1 MRVSY
6 QPVSHVTYFEICIA
20 SYQEVTLKDNEITAL
35 RKQTEREFLEKIKIE
50 DNIMEKM
57 RSQLTLDKA
66 AQYTKK
72 MTDRLRKRATELVCV
87 NKRLNLVCFVNELF
101 LFFWAIKVMHFDLMK
116 SNMAALNNERVV
128 QIEFIFLLY

>member
-1 MRVSY
+1 M
-6 QPVSHVTYFEICIA
+6 
-20 SYQEVTLKDNEITAL
+20 KDNEITAL

-72 MTDRLRKRATELVCV
+72 MTDKLRRRATELVGIYSV
-87 NKRLNLVCFVNELF
+87 G
-101 LFFWAIKVMHFDLMK
+101 
-116 SNMAALNNERVV
+116 
-128 QIEFIFLLY
+128 FLLDNPVTVLDNPDCLDFYASWNKNKKKDQNVPFIIPRPFCEFSLFVCVLNDHVLILPETSSEMERTS

>member
-1 MRVSY
+1 M
-6 QPVSHVTYFEICIA
+6 TYFEICIA

-87 NKRLNLVCFVNELF
+87 NKRFNLVCFVNELF
-101 LFFWAIKVMHFDLMK
+101 LFFG
-116 SNMAALNNERVV
+116 R
-128 QIEFIFLLY
+128 

>member
-1 MRVSY
+1 
-6 QPVSHVTYFEICIA
+6 
-20 SYQEVTLKDNEITAL
+20 
-35 RKQTEREFLEKIKIE
+35 
-50 DNIMEKM
+50 MEKM

-101 LFFWAIKVMHFDLMK
+101 LFFG
-116 SNMAALNNERVV
+116 R
-128 QIEFIFLLY
+128 

>member
-1 MRVSY
+1 M
-6 QPVSHVTYFEICIA
+6 
-20 SYQEVTLKDNEITAL
+20 TLKDNEITAL

-87 NKRLNLVCFVNELF
+87 NKRLNLVCFVNEF
-101 LFFWAIKVMHFDLMK
+101 LFFWPIKVMHFDLMK

>member
-6 QPVSHVTYFEICIA
+6 HPVSRVTYFEICIP

-101 LFFWAIKVMHFDLMK
+101 LFFG
-116 SNMAALNNERVV
+116 R
-128 QIEFIFLLY
+128 